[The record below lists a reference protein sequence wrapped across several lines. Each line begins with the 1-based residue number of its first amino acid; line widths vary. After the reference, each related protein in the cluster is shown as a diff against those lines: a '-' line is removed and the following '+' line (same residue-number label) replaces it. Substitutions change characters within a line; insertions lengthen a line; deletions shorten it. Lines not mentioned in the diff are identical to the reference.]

1 MNSISS
7 FIDSLLSPPPLSNPL
22 KKSSSQK
29 NLNDSITISKEINS
43 PEPKIPQ
50 IKLSPVKKQLKSED
64 KESHMFNNSINYVE
78 HISMENSMILSR
90 ASELNDSRTK
100 GGINNNEVKFR

>member
-29 NLNDSITISKEINS
+29 NSNDSITISKQINS

-50 IKLSPVKKQLKSED
+50 IKLSPVKKQPKSED
-64 KESHMFNNSINYVE
+64 KASQMFNNSKNYAE
-78 HISMENSMILSR
+78 QISMENSMILSR

-100 GGINNNEVKFR
+100 GGFTNKEVKFR